1 MTNAELI
8 TIAKK
13 ETETMFARRTARTG
27 ENFLVE
33 VEKRSHNGAY
43 VSVKVIVPYIRR
55 HNVSVGKDGNYVNA
69 VKTFSGNE
77 YWTVGAGGFTV
88 YAISGEKSVIDRI
101 HNAYDS
107 FC

>member
-8 TIAKK
+8 TMVKK
-13 ETETMFARRTARTG
+13 EAETMFAKRTARTG

-43 VSVKVIVPYIRR
+43 VSVKVIVPYTHRY
-55 HNVSVGKDGNYVNA
+55 NVSIGKDGNYANT

-77 YWTVGAGGFTV
+77 YWPVGAGGFTV
-88 YAISGEKSVIDRI
+88 YAISGENNVIDRI